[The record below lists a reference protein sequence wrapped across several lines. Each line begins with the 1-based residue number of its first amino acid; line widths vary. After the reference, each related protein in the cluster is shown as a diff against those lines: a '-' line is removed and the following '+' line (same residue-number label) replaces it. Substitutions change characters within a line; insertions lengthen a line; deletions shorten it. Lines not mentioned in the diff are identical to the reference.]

1 MKKTLEYIKHI
12 GITII
17 VLLFCC
23 AVQAQRFVSTSLE
36 GAQTVC
42 AITQDKQGMLWV
54 GTDNGL
60 YSYDGYH
67 SYRHYIDQ
75 SPTNTRVNALGWEG
89 NTLYLATGNGM
100 LTFDIDTYSYSST
113 SLSSSH
119 TKKGNSELR
128 VIDLEGVKNQGK
140 DRYGS
145 DVYALLHTPKG
156 QLMGTI
162 DGLFLVK
169 SEERRVKNSSAVGK
183 GSSLAEF
190 SAKQIALPV
199 LKQPLVNALAYDAK
213 RHCYWIGTEGALYC
227 ADLQLKNFS
236 QIASLEGNSIKCLAE
251 EANGNLYIGTDN
263 GLYRMAMDNTVTH
276 FVHDS
281 RDASTIPNNIVWAC
295 YVDRWQNVWIGT
307 DNGLSRFAT
316 HTYFQYTS
324 LDKVTFSGEGNCLH
338 AMLQTRQGEW
348 WMGGT
353 NGLIHFVSTAGFAQG
368 GATYN
373 DVAWYK
379 QNSEASRLMHNR
391 VRKIYEDREGDVWI
405 CTDHGINLY
414 DRKMKQ
420 MRNFI
425 VYDKTGKYSTAW
437 AYDILE
443 DSKGRLWMA
452 SYMGGV
458 FVIDKQ
464 RLLSEMASRKKE
476 TVTTTTGHIADY
488 HFSDRGKNALSG
500 LHIGQIVMDGKGQIW
515 ASTYDCLDC
524 IDPVSMKVSHVGQ
537 TSAINYLLA
546 DKQGNVWAGCN
557 GKVRCYKVNSP
568 RQGTTYATLEWNVG
582 GKVSTMCDVKGKI
595 WVVCGKECS
604 VLDMNGESFRFVVP
618 SITPLTIFDD
628 ADSHCVVMGGND
640 GFVAI
645 DEAIAK
651 TPVSQ
656 ASLMLAGII
665 VNGKQMQNSDGDA
678 LSLKVAPREL
688 RQLTLASD
696 ENNFTLQL
704 TDLPFANHPSCVYAY
719 RLEGSDHDW
728 QYKSDGNI
736 DITYNGLPHGDY
748 HLTVHVV
755 DGEGNIGDEVYALDI
770 CILPPWYLSA
780 WAKMVYL
787 LLAIGLA
794 WGIMKFYLTRERL
807 AEERRQKAEILEQV
821 EARMNFFASLAKR
834 LKAAVAHR
842 SFDEITDLVNHSL
855 EMGTGN
861 ISLAQ
866 QDKMAT
872 TENNDGTIESKD
884 TEESQK
890 QESPVSP
897 VLSEAD
903 QRLLKEITEAIEQH
917 MIDSDFN
924 VTTLQETI
932 GIGGKQ
938 LYRKLKAM
946 TGMTPVEYIRDMRMK
961 KAALMLNEGKFSVS
975 EVMYTVGFSNSSYFS
990 KCFSK
995 VFGMTPT
1002 EYMRK

>member
-162 DGLFLVK
+162 AGLFLVK

-307 DNGLSRFAT
+307 DNGLSRLAT

-379 QNSEASRLMHNR
+379 QNSEASRLTHNR

-464 RLLSEMASRKKE
+464 RLLGEMAIRKKDAG
-476 TVTTTTGHIADY
+476 TATTGHIADY
-488 HFSDRGKNALSG
+488 HFSDQGKNALSG

-568 RQGTTYATLEWNVG
+568 RQGTTYATKEWNVG

-604 VLDMNGESFRFVVP
+604 VLSMNGESIRFVIP

-628 ADSHCVVMGGND
+628 ADSHSVVMGGND
-640 GFVAI
+640 GFVTI
-645 DEAIAK
+645 DETIDQS
-651 TPVSQ
+651 PVSR
-656 ASLMLAGII
+656 STLMLAGII
-665 VNGKQMQNSDGDA
+665 VNGKQVQNFDGDS
-678 LSLKVAPREL
+678 LSLKVAPRAL
-688 RQLTLASD
+688 KQLTLASD

-861 ISLAQ
+861 ISLAHK
-866 QDKMAT
+866 DKMAT

-884 TEESQK
+884 AEESQE
-890 QESPVSP
+890 QESHASP

-1002 EYMRK
+1002 EYMKR

>member
-1 MKKTLEYIKHI
+1 MCIFAHMKKSRGNIKHI
-12 GITII
+12 GITLIA
-17 VLLFCC
+17 LLFCD

-36 GAQTVC
+36 GALTVC

-75 SPTNTRVNALGWEG
+75 SPTNTRVNALGWKG

-100 LTFDIDTYSYSST
+100 LTFDVDTYSYSST
-113 SLSSSH
+113 SLSSH
-119 TKKGNSELR
+119 DKNGNSELR
-128 VIDLEGVKNQGK
+128 VIDLDGNGTHGKN
-140 DRYGS
+140 RYGS
-145 DVYALLHTPKG
+145 DVYALLHTSKG

-162 DGLFLVK
+162 SGLFLVK
-169 SEERRVKNSSAVGK
+169 SEGRRVNMR
-183 GSSLAEF
+183 
-190 SAKQIALPV
+190 QIALPAG
-199 LKQPLVNALAYDAK
+199 KQPLVNALAYDAK

-236 QIASLEGNSIKCLAE
+236 EIASLDGNSIKCLAE

-353 NGLIHFVSTAGFAQG
+353 NGLIHFVSTAGFARG

-379 QNSEASRLMHNR
+379 QNNETSRLTHNR

-405 CTDHGINLY
+405 CTDHGINFY
-414 DRKMKQ
+414 DRQMRQ

-464 RLLSEMASRKKE
+464 RLLSEIVSRKKK

-537 TSAINYLLA
+537 VRSINYLLA
-546 DKQGNVWAGCN
+546 DNWGNVWVGCN
-557 GKVRCYKVNSP
+557 GKVKCYRADSS
-568 RQGTTYATLEWNVG
+568 RQGTTYATKEWNVG

-595 WVVCGKECS
+595 WVVCGNECS
-604 VLDMNGESFRFVVP
+604 VLSMNGESIQFVIP

-628 ADSHCVVMGGND
+628 ADSHSVVMGGND
-640 GFVAI
+640 GFVTI
-645 DEAIAK
+645 DDSIDQSS
-651 TPVSQ
+651 VSR
-656 ASLMLAGII
+656 STLMLAGII
-665 VNGKQMQNSDGDA
+665 VNGKQVQNVDGDA
-678 LSLKVAPREL
+678 ISRKMAPRAL

-704 TDLPFANHPSCVYAY
+704 TDLPFANLPSHVYAY

-728 QYKSDGNI
+728 QYTADGNI
-736 DITYNGLPHGDY
+736 DITYNGLSHGDY

-770 CILPPWYLSA
+770 SILPPWYLSV

-821 EARMNFFASLAKR
+821 ETRMNFFASLAKR
-834 LKAAVAHR
+834 LKAAVARR

-855 EMGTGN
+855 EMGSGFL
-861 ISLAQ
+861 SVAH
-866 QDKMAT
+866 QDKIAT
-872 TENNDGTIESKD
+872 TENNDSAIESKNM
-884 TEESQK
+884 EESQE
-890 QESPVSP
+890 QENPVSP

-903 QRLLKEITEAIEQH
+903 QRLLKKITEAIEQH

-932 GIGGKQ
+932 GVGGKQ

-946 TGMTPVEYIRDMRMK
+946 TGMTPVEYIRNMRMK

-995 VFGMTPT
+995 AFGMTPT
-1002 EYMRK
+1002 EYMKK

>member
-1 MKKTLEYIKHI
+1 MKKILEYIKHI
-12 GITII
+12 GIKVIL
-17 VLLFCC
+17 LLFCC

-75 SPTNTRVNALGWEG
+75 SPSNTRVNALGWKG
-89 NTLYLATGNGM
+89 NILYLATGNGM
-100 LTFDIDTYSYSST
+100 LTFDVDTYSYSST
-113 SLSSSH
+113 SLSPSH
-119 TKKGNSELR
+119 NKKGNSELR
-128 VIDLEGVKNQGK
+128 VIDLEGNGTHEKNS
-140 DRYGS
+140 YGS

-162 DGLFLVK
+162 SGLYIVK
-169 SEERRVKNSSAVGK
+169 SEERGAKNSTTVGK
-183 GSSLAEF
+183 GSSLVKLP
-190 SAKQIALPV
+190 AKQIVLPA

-213 RHCYWIGTEGALYC
+213 RHCYWIGTEGALFC
-227 ADLQLKNFS
+227 ADVQLKNFS
-236 QIASLEGNSIKCLAE
+236 KIASLDGNSIKCLAE

-263 GLYRMAMDNTVTH
+263 GLYRMAMDNTITH

-307 DNGLSRFAT
+307 DNGLSRLST
-316 HTYFQYTS
+316 HTYYQYTS

-353 NGLIHFVSTAGFAQG
+353 NGLIHFVPTAGIGQG
-368 GATYN
+368 TTYA

-379 QNSEASRLMHNR
+379 QNNEASRLTHNR

-414 DRKMKQ
+414 DRQMKQ

-464 RLLSEMASRKKE
+464 RLLGEIVSRKKDAG
-476 TVTTTTGHIADY
+476 TTTTGHIADY
-488 HFSDRGKNALSG
+488 HFSDQGKNALSG
-500 LHIGQIVMDGKGQIW
+500 LHVGQIVMDGKGQVW
-515 ASTYDCLDC
+515 ASTFDCLDC

-537 TSAINYLLA
+537 MRSINYLLA
-546 DKQGNVWAGCN
+546 DKQGNVWVGCN
-557 GKVRCYKVNSP
+557 GKVKCYRVNLP
-568 RQGTTYATLEWNVG
+568 RQGTSYATKEWNVG

-595 WVVCGKECS
+595 WVVCGNECS
-604 VLDMNGESFRFVVP
+604 VLGMNGESIRFVVP
-618 SITPLTIFDD
+618 SMTPLTIFDD

-640 GFVAI
+640 GFVTI
-645 DEAIAK
+645 DEAIDQSS
-651 TPVSQ
+651 VSQ
-656 ASLMLAGII
+656 SSLMLAGII
-665 VNGKQMQNSDGDA
+665 VNGKQVQNFDGDS
-678 LSLKVAPREL
+678 LSLKVAPRAL
-688 RQLTLASD
+688 KQLTLASD

-704 TDLPFANHPSCVYAY
+704 TDLPFANLPSHVYAY

-728 QYKSDGNI
+728 QYKADGNI

-748 HLTVHVV
+748 HLTVHIV
-755 DGEGNIGDEVYALDI
+755 DGEGNIGEEVYALDI
-770 CILPPWYLSA
+770 SILPPWYLSV

-855 EMGTGN
+855 EMGAGTM
-861 ISLAQ
+861 SVAH
-866 QDKMAT
+866 QDMLST
-872 TENNDGTIESKD
+872 TSENNDGTLETKNV
-884 TEESQK
+884 EESQE
-890 QESPVSP
+890 QESPASP

-924 VTTLQETI
+924 VTTLQETL
-932 GIGGKQ
+932 GVGGKL

-961 KAALMLNEGKFSVS
+961 KAALMLKEGKFSVS

-995 VFGMTPT
+995 TFGMTPT
-1002 EYMRK
+1002 EYMKK

>member
-42 AITQDKQGMLWV
+42 AITQDKQGMLWI

-162 DGLFLVK
+162 SGLFLVK

-379 QNSEASRLMHNR
+379 QNSEASRLTHNR

-414 DRKMKQ
+414 DRQMKQ

-524 IDPVSMKVSHVGQ
+524 IDPVGMKVSHVGQ

-861 ISLAQ
+861 ISLAR

-995 VFGMTPT
+995 AFGMTPT